1 MNSIRSLE
9 IQARRTRHGEGA
21 EKGKGLLLLST
32 AYRPPRLRAMGQ
44 VDLWT
49 SRQAVDDGVEGMALP
64 ESGTSGKPRVGIS
77 FPQMGSDTLGGVEG
91 EQRQEKRKK
100 GGGFEAFGFSYPVR
114 WSCVPRRVNNL
125 LQSGAAGVLC
135 HQAEGLQSANPD
147 SAQSHTRRH
156 VRRRRGR
163 HGPYRL
169 REGAPRSEKRGPA
182 PTVLQAISSVGFVQ
196 TAAFL
201 LPMLERLKEH
211 SNTVGVRGV
220 VLSPTRELA
229 IQTLK
234 FFRELGRNTTL
245 RACLLVGGDSMEAQ
259 FEGLSRNPDVL
270 IATPG
275 RLMHHLEEVGMSLNA
290 VQVRTRP
297 ARYHLPV
304 NLCWSS
310 SGRPAARR

>member
-1 MNSIRSLE
+1 
-9 IQARRTRHGEGA
+9 
-21 EKGKGLLLLST
+21 
-32 AYRPPRLRAMGQ
+32 
-44 VDLWT
+44 
-49 SRQAVDDGVEGMALP
+49 
-64 ESGTSGKPRVGIS
+64 
-77 FPQMGSDTLGGVEG
+77 
-91 EQRQEKRKK
+91 
-100 GGGFEAFGFSYPVR
+100 
-114 WSCVPRRVNNL
+114 
-125 LQSGAAGVLC
+125 
-135 HQAEGLQSANPD
+135 
-147 SAQSHTRRH
+147 
-156 VRRRRGR
+156 
-163 HGPYRL
+163 
-169 REGAPRSEKRGPA
+169 
-182 PTVLQAISSVGFVQ
+182 VLQAIGSVGFAQ

-297 ARYHLPV
+297 ARYHCRLA
-304 NLCWSS
+304 CA
-310 SGRPAARR
+310 GRRPAVPPLSRCGAWILNAGAVAVRLARHGTVRSNGLAADGWLRRGRFIGHGCGMGGLHCGGT

>member
-1 MNSIRSLE
+1 
-9 IQARRTRHGEGA
+9 
-21 EKGKGLLLLST
+21 
-32 AYRPPRLRAMGQ
+32 
-44 VDLWT
+44 
-49 SRQAVDDGVEGMALP
+49 
-64 ESGTSGKPRVGIS
+64 
-77 FPQMGSDTLGGVEG
+77 
-91 EQRQEKRKK
+91 
-100 GGGFEAFGFSYPVR
+100 
-114 WSCVPRRVNNL
+114 
-125 LQSGAAGVLC
+125 
-135 HQAEGLQSANPD
+135 
-147 SAQSHTRRH
+147 
-156 VRRRRGR
+156 
-163 HGPYRL
+163 
-169 REGAPRSEKRGPA
+169 
-182 PTVLQAISSVGFVQ
+182 
-196 TAAFL
+196 
-201 LPMLERLKEH
+201 MLERLKEH